1 MTDMIVKGTG
11 NSRFLRSAIPADIT
25 FSQFV
30 ALLREGAL
38 PIDLAGVN
46 DEGVEV
52 KGTPLGK
59 GTLLS
64 DATETAIWGD
74 AADRT
79 VDEALSY
86 SFSALMGYAGEK
98 ATVVAGTYV
107 GDGTYISN
115 SISWRTIALGFAP
128 KATLICSNHNIFSLG
143 NYGGGGNTILAT
155 ATQPSADGN
164 LETVSDGFR
173 VRNTHYDSQGVRG
186 ANLKNNIYNYICI
199 V

>member
-38 PIDLAGVN
+38 PIDLAGLN
-46 DEGVEV
+46 DDGVEV

-79 VDEALSY
+79 VDEALRY
-86 SFSALMGYAGEK
+86 SFSALMDVAGEK
-98 ATVVAGTYV
+98 ATVVTGTYS
-107 GDGTYISN
+107 GDGTET
-115 SISWRTIALGFAP
+115 RT
-128 KATLICSNHNIFSLG
+128 FSLG
-143 NYGGGGNTILAT
+143 FTPRVLLLYGTTVKWGISGTSALGHLSMCAIPGTNTNI
-155 ATQPSADGN
+155 DGDN
-164 LETVSDGFR
+164 AALEITNDGFTVTQKAIGVSHSNANYSNR
-173 VRNTHYDSQGVRG
+173 VFM
-186 ANLKNNIYNYICI
+186 YIAI
-199 V
+199 I